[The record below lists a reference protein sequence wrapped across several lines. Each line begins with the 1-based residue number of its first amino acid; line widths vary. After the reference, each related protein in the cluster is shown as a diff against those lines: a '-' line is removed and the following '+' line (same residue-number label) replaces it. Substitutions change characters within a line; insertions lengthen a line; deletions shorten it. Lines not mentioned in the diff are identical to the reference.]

1 MSEEKEMTDR
11 EKTLA
16 ALAKMNSW
24 ADNVI
29 DWKEAMGALPEGKL
43 KDEKMVMRESLGV
56 ELEEAWGIYDLLQ
69 KGEEVVLS
77 GAEAKALGRW
87 LTVNIRSRA
96 EIQVRAEMLEK
107 MLAYMQL
114 REDLRAAG
122 MVGEGDADGS
132 MTRKKKKK
140 EEILH

>member
-1 MSEEKEMTDR
+1 MGDEKEMTEQ

-24 ADNVI
+24 ADHVI

-43 KDEKMVMRESLGV
+43 KDEKLVMRESLGG

-77 GAEAKALGRW
+77 GTEARAIGRW
-87 LTVNIRSRA
+87 LSINIRSRA
-96 EIQVRAEMLEK
+96 EIQLRAEMLEK
-107 MLAYMQL
+107 MIAYMQL
-114 REDLRAAG
+114 REDLRTAG
-122 MVGEGDADGS
+122 MAFGGI
-132 MTRKKKKK
+132 TPKK
-140 EEILH
+140 EKETLH